1 MRNMGRFKLCFCIMT
16 TERIILQF
24 LEEMIAIWEEN
35 RKKKE
40 SSMERGIELLE
51 WSNYGLA

>member
-16 TERIILQF
+16 TERSILQF

-35 RKKKE
+35 RKKKK

>member
-1 MRNMGRFKLCFCIMT
+1 MRNMGRFRLCFYIMT
-16 TERIILQF
+16 TERSILQF

-40 SSMERGIELLE
+40 SGMERGIEPLE